1 VQATRQGRSGE
12 NLLVGRTI
20 HTPLV
25 GVNPKMTVWIAKM
38 TVRKPGTVVAVVE
51 MVAAGAEMVSTG
63 RNTPATEAEAE
74 AEGTA
79 AGRPVR
85 GENPAVSEA
94 HVSMFL
100 VLTVLIPVCTGLE
113 SGNCGRPGAF

>member
-38 TVRKPGTVVAVVE
+38 TVREAGAVVAVVE
-51 MVAAGAEMVSTG
+51 VVVARAGMVV
-63 RNTPATEAEAE
+63 
-74 AEGTA
+74 
-79 AGRPVR
+79 
-85 GENPAVSEA
+85 
-94 HVSMFL
+94 
-100 VLTVLIPVCTGLE
+100 
-113 SGNCGRPGAF
+113 

>member
-74 AEGTA
+74 VTA

-85 GENPAVSEA
+85 GENPLVAEEIL
-94 HVSMFL
+94 SMFL